1 MNSKVIA
8 ILAVVGAVLV
18 YAFAGSLGQLLGKA
32 GVNAYTTKSHERSN
46 DGNLIDKIQAE
57 AAANLRKQLPL
68 QVDELTTLQTVL
80 SAGPML
86 MYSYLLGMTYADI
99 DHDFFS
105 GEMPKILLFNVCGSP
120 EMVNTMA
127 LGAVY
132 KYTYLSRDGRL
143 VGTFSIAKNDCP
155 SS

>member
-86 MYSYLLGMTYADI
+86 MYSYLLGMTYAEI
-99 DHDFFS
+99 DQDFFLVKCQRS
-105 GEMPKILLFNVCGSP
+105 
-120 EMVNTMA
+120 
-127 LGAVY
+127 
-132 KYTYLSRDGRL
+132 LSLTSVGRL
-143 VGTFSIAKNDCP
+143 RW
-155 SS
+155 